1 MVAMSHHWPQCTLAS
16 DSALHLFT
24 TSPIHN
30 SLPPPPAFPP
40 CTGEFELKVEVLSS
54 RLAAYGVDV
63 EELLAGCVAA
73 EEGEGAEDDSLT

>member
-1 MVAMSHHWPQCTLAS
+1 MCR
-16 DSALHLFT
+16 
-24 TSPIHN
+24 
-30 SLPPPPAFPP
+30 PPTPSPP

-73 EEGEGAEDDSLT
+73 EEGEGAEEDSLT